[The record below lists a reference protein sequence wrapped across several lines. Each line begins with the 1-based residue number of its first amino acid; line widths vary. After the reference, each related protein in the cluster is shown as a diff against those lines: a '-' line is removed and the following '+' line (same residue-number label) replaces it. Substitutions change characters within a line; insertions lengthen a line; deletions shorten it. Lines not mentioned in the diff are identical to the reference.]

1 MPELFKFKP
10 TCSTRWAKLRDL
22 ITAASGDPAG
32 IKTSKIISDGVI
44 TYGLFF
50 DSYGEVIG
58 IPETEL
64 LEVTAPELTTE

>member
-32 IKTSKIISDGVI
+32 IKTSEM
-44 TYGLFF
+44 T
-50 DSYGEVIG
+50 SY
-58 IPETEL
+58 ET
-64 LEVTAPELTTE
+64 V